1 MGVGLLCTKDKT
13 VPRREGL
20 FGGGEVDWLLAGEE
34 LDTQQEEAQ
43 FLRMAV
49 VKGGWQELG

>member
-1 MGVGLLCTKDKT
+1 MGEKKKT
-13 VPRREGL
+13 
-20 FGGGEVDWLLAGEE
+20 DWLLAGEE

-49 VKGGWQELG
+49 VKGARARLETACGGR